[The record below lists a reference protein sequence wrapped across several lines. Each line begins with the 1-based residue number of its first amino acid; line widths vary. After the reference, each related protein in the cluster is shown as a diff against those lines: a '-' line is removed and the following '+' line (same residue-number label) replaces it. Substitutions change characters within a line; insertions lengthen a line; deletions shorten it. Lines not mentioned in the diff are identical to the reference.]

1 MLTTADLALLNEAY
15 RNTKM
20 GLEAINT
27 VISQCEM
34 WVDNPME
41 AASYPE
47 HDTKIYEYAVSG
59 QNAKVADESSP
70 YA

>member
-1 MLTTADLALLNEAY
+1 M
-15 RNTKM
+15 
-20 GLEAINT
+20 AINT

-41 AASYPE
+41 TAPYPE
-47 HDTKIYEYAVSG
+47 HDTQIYEYAVSG
-59 QNAKVADESSP
+59 KNAKVADEPSP